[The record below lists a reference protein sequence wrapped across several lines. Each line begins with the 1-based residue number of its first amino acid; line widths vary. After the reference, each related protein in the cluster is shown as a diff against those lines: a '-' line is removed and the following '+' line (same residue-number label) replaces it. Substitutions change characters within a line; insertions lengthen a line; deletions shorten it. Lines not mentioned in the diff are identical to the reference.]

1 MGEQVVGACALD
13 CPDACSWVVTV
24 RDGVAI
30 GLRGNPEHPFTRGG
44 LCAKVN
50 PYLDYAA
57 APDRLLHP
65 MRRAGAKGEGRF
77 EQVSW
82 EDALA
87 ELAERIRTAQ
97 DTFGGEAIWPYRGTG
112 SVSMLQGLGGA
123 GRRLFHHLGAS
134 RHAGNI
140 CSVAGHAGMSHTTG
154 SAAGMDPEDLAH
166 SGLIVLWGTNTLT
179 TNLHLWP
186 FVTQGRDRGAPLV
199 VIDPVRTRTA
209 ARADRHLALRP
220 GTDAALA
227 LGVMAHLAAHGAV
240 DEDYLERWTLGWP
253 RFRDEVL
260 AGWNVQRAAGICG
273 LEPGEIAWFADA
285 VAEHPPLGIRA
296 LMGMQR
302 HGGAAQAIRT
312 VSCLPALTG
321 AYARRGGG
329 MCYSTGPAYGWN
341 DAAATR
347 PDLQPYGPTR
357 QLQMSSLGRELL
369 TRDDPPVTVLVITA
383 ANPVLSNPD
392 QARTRAGLS
401 RNDLFTVVVDH
412 RLTETAAYADLVLPG
427 TTQLE
432 HADLTDSYTHLYVQ
446 WNSPAV
452 APPGEC
458 LSHTEIFRRLARALG
473 VTEPAVL
480 AEDDDLARAALAG
493 ASGGVAGI
501 TLESL
506 QEKGWQRLSHPDP
519 YLPFAEG
526 FPTAS
531 GRFEFTSLRAESAG
545 AGLLPGY
552 TAPHE
557 ALGEPGDGRLALI
570 SAANHYLINSTFTG
584 SPRHSRAG
592 GPVLQIHPEDAAVR
606 GLADGAT
613 ARVGNRRGSFTARV
627 QVTDAVRP
635 GVVATSKGLASQGPD
650 GAAVNATT
658 ADRDS
663 DLGGGATFHDN
674 RVQVTPFAAL
684 GE

>member
-1 MGEQVVGACALD
+1 
-13 CPDACSWVVTV
+13 
-24 RDGVAI
+24 
-30 GLRGNPEHPFTRGG
+30 
-44 LCAKVN
+44 
-50 PYLDYAA
+50 
-57 APDRLLHP
+57 
-65 MRRAGAKGEGRF
+65 MRRAA
-77 EQVSW
+77 W
-82 EDALA
+82 
-87 ELAERIRTAQ
+87 
-97 DTFGGEAIWPYRGTG
+97 
-112 SVSMLQGLGGA
+112 
-123 GRRLFHHLGAS
+123 
-134 RHAGNI
+134 
-140 CSVAGHAGMSHTTG
+140 
-154 SAAGMDPEDLAH
+154 
-166 SGLIVLWGTNTLT
+166 
-179 TNLHLWP
+179 
-186 FVTQGRDRGAPLV
+186 
-199 VIDPVRTRTA
+199 
-209 ARADRHLALRP
+209 
-220 GTDAALA
+220 
-227 LGVMAHLAAHGAV
+227 
-240 DEDYLERWTLGWP
+240 
-253 RFRDEVL
+253 
-260 AGWNVQRAAGICG
+260 ICG
-273 LEPGEIAWFADA
+273 LEPGEVAWFADA
-285 VAEHPPLGIRA
+285 VAEHLPLGIRA

-347 PDLQPYGPTR
+347 PDLQPHGPTR

-392 QARTRAGLS
+392 QARTREGLS
-401 RNDLFTVVVDH
+401 CNRPVH
-412 RLTETAAYADLVLPG
+412 RGRRPPAHRDRRLRRPGAAGHHPARTCRPDRFLHPSLRAVERPG
-427 TTQLE
+427 CR
-432 HADLTDSYTHLYVQ
+432 
-446 WNSPAV
+446 
-452 APPGEC
+452 PPGEC

-519 YLPFAEG
+519 YLPFAEC

-584 SPRHSRAG
+584 SPWHARAG

-613 ARVGNRRGSFTARV
+613 ARVGNGRGSFTARV

-674 RVQVTPFAAL
+674 RVQVTSLAAL